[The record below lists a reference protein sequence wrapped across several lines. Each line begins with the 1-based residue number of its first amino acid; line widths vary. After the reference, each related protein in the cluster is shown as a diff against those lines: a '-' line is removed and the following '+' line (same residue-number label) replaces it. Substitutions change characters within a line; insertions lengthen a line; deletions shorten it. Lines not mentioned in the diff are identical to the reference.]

1 MRDGNIT
8 VFVMS
13 KRLESRVTV
22 SEDITELLSFHI
34 LQHLEKCYGMTFLR
48 ALVFYSI

>member
-8 VFVMS
+8 VFVMW

-22 SEDITELLSFHI
+22 SEGITELFIFSYLTTS
-34 LQHLEKCYGMTFLR
+34 
-48 ALVFYSI
+48 